1 MIEYLTGQIQELT
14 PTYLV
19 VEVGQIGYFVNISL
33 ATFEQLQGK
42 KQAKIYVHQ
51 IIRED
56 SFSLYGF
63 YTRDERNMF
72 RLLISVSGVGAST
85 ARLMLS
91 SLKPDELRQAISM
104 GDVQLLKSIKGIGT
118 KTAQRIIVD
127 LKDKID
133 KGSEAQLDL
142 GSVGQ
147 ISQEAVEALVTLG
160 FSRKTVE
167 KVVSRILKQNPD
179 FSVEQVIKA
188 SFKFLT

>member
-1 MIEYLTGQIQELT
+1 MIEYLIGQVQELT

-19 VEVGQIGYFVNISL
+19 LDVGQIGYMINISL
-33 ATFEQLQGK
+33 TTFEQIQGK
-42 KQAKIYVHQ
+42 KQVKIYVHQ

-63 YTRDERNMF
+63 YTRDERSMF
-72 RLLISVSGVGAST
+72 RLLISVSGVGATT

-91 SLKPDELRQAISM
+91 SLKPDELSKAISL

-133 KGSEAQLDL
+133 KGQTAELSL
-142 GSVGQ
+142 GSIGKV
-147 ISQEAVEALVTLG
+147 SQEAVEALVTLG
-160 FSRKTVE
+160 FSRKAVE
-167 KVVSRILKQNPD
+167 KVVAKVLKQNPE

>member
-1 MIEYLTGQIQELT
+1 MIEYLIGQVQELT

-19 VEVGQIGYFVNISL
+19 LEVGQIGYMINISL
-33 ATFEQLQGK
+33 TTFEQIQGK
-42 KQAKIYVHQ
+42 KQVKIYVHQ

-63 YTRDERNMF
+63 YTRDERSMF
-72 RLLISVSGVGAST
+72 RLLISVSGVGATT

-91 SLKPDELRQAISM
+91 SLKPDELSKAISL

-133 KGSEAQLDL
+133 KGQTAELSL
-142 GSVGQ
+142 GSIGKV
-147 ISQEAVEALVTLG
+147 SQEAVEALVTLG
-160 FSRKTVE
+160 FSRKAVE
-167 KVVSRILKQNPD
+167 KVVAKVLKQNPE